1 MTWEKVCRGDPL
13 TRSRRSLLAGL
24 GAAAVGISL
33 DSCAAK
39 APVGA
44 NGEERRLNLYN
55 WDNYIGD
62 TTIADFKAATG
73 VAVKTSLFSTNDEL
87 FAKLRPGN
95 PGFDVIVPSNEYV
108 TRLRI
113 AGLIQPL
120 DHAKLP
126 NLTNIQA
133 AFLNPPFDP
142 GRRWSMPYTWLVQG
156 LGYRKSKIDGVP
168 DSWKWVMASDRYKG
182 RIGLVSEADDLI
194 ELGAKYL
201 GYSVR
206 HIPAT
211 VIERVAQM
219 YIRQK
224 PNIKVFPPRRWPGPA
239 AGRRYR
245 HCHRLQWRHRPG
257 DAGGRRPGFR
267 RAARRDRCSTPDCLC
282 IPTGAPR
289 PDNAHRFINFVLDG
303 KNGAG
308 IAAVT
313 RYPTPNAAARALT
326 PAAYRRSP
334 VVFPPAAALAK
345 CEYGDFEGL
354 ERAHLFDETVT
365 RILAAW

>member
-1 MTWEKVCRGDPL
+1 MISG
-13 TRSRRSLLAGL
+13 RRSLLAGL
-24 GAAAVGISL
+24 GAAAIGFTL
-33 DSCAAK
+33 EGCTDK
-39 APVGA
+39 APLGA
-44 NGEERRLNLYN
+44 NGEEKRLNFYN

-62 TTIADFKAATG
+62 TTLTDFKAASG
-73 VAVKTSLFSTNDEL
+73 VAVKMSLFSTNDEL

-126 NLTNIQA
+126 NLKNIQP

-142 GRRWSMPYTWLVQG
+142 GRRWSIPYTWLVQG

-206 HIPAT
+206 NIPPA
-211 VIERVAQM
+211 VIDQVAEM

-224 PNIKVFPPRRWPGPA
+224 PNIKVFHHDDGQDLLL
-239 AGRRYR
+239 AGDIDIVIDYN
-245 HCHRLQWRHRPG
+245 G
-257 DAGGRRPGFR
+257 DI
-267 RAARRDRCSTPDCLC
+267 ARVMQEDADLDFVVPKEGSILNSDCLC

-289 PDNAHRFINFVLDG
+289 PDNAHRFINFILEARTD
-303 KNGAG
+303 AG
-308 IAAVT
+308 IAEAT
-313 RYPTPNAAARALT
+313 YYPTPNAAALALM
-326 PAAYRRSP
+326 PASYRDSP
-334 VVFPPAAALAK
+334 VIFPPAAALAK
-345 CEYGDFEGL
+345 CEYADFEGL
-354 ERAHLFDETVT
+354 ARAHLLDETAT
-365 RILAAW
+365 RIFAA